1 MSNFLGIFLKW
12 NKFEKIKNEN
22 EIKKCRNKKLK

>member
-22 EIKKCRNKKLK
+22 EIKNVETKN